1 MNRRWIILS
10 LLGFAVFVLAG
21 VAEAQLA
28 AHATLADAEFSTTA
42 LQPGQQAVAAV
53 VLQINDG
60 FHAQSHTPSDPTYI
74 KFIAQADANSSLTVF
89 DPIYPAGEDKN
100 YPNLGQLNV
109 YTGRVTIFFPIEV
122 KSDAPMGAIKFS
134 GALKYQCCDEHACYP
149 PSNTTFTIETTI
161 VPAGQ
166 RVDAQK
172 PELFKDFDPK
182 VFSHLVS
189 ATQPSTGPSSGAS
202 GSGGGTDGTGASN
215 VGPTIFGIQLTDTSY
230 FLAFAAA
237 FAVGIIFNAVPCVL
251 PVLPLK
257 AIGFYEASH
266 HSRAKSLA
274 FGAVFSAGLITCFGV
289 LAQLVVVPHFGHR
302 LAWGQLYS
310 YPWFTISISLILLV
324 MAIGTFGVFT
334 INLPPAV
341 YSVAPRHDTYL
352 GNFLFGF
359 LTAVLSTPC
368 TIGMFVLLLAWATRQ
383 TPLVGMLLVMTVGAG
398 MASPYLLLSG
408 FPEVARRFPRTGPW
422 AELVKQMM
430 SFLLLASAV
439 YFARQYVADV
449 TGSDGSWWTL
459 FAVAVIAAGYLLLR
473 TFQISSAAVARLVGV
488 GIAVAIVLP
497 SFFFVLRTVNPPY
510 DWKPYSEQALM
521 EARQA
526 HRVALVEFTAKW
538 CGNCQYLETFVLHDK
553 SIVSAVKRHDVEM
566 LKADLT
572 ADDAPGWTLLKQL
585 NPVAAIPFTAVYQ
598 PGQNEPVHLS
608 GIYSTSDLRD
618 AIDHAGDVSLAMTA
632 RGE

>member
-1 MNRRWIILS
+1 MIHRMKRLTTLVTLFVSCIMT
-10 LLGFAVFVLAG
+10 AVSQ
-21 VAEAQLA
+21 AQPA
-28 AHATLADAEFSTTA
+28 AHAKLVDAAFSTTA
-42 LQPGQQAVAAV
+42 LQPGQQAVAAI
-53 VLQINDG
+53 VLDINDG

-74 KFIAQADANSSLTVF
+74 KFTATAEANSSLTVF
-89 DPIYPAGEDKN
+89 EPVYPTGEEKN
-100 YPNLGQLNV
+100 YPNLGKLNV
-109 YTGRVTIFFPIEV
+109 YTGRVIVYFPVQV
-122 KSDAPMGAIKFS
+122 KSDAATGTLKFE
-134 GALKYQCCDEHACYP
+134 GTLRYQCCDENACYP
-149 PSNTTFTIETTI
+149 PSNTKFSIETTI

-166 RVDAQK
+166 QIESQK

-182 VFSHLVS
+182 IFSHLS
-189 ATQPSTGPSSGAS
+189 PTSQTSTAPSNGM
-202 GSGGGTDGTGASN
+202 GGGGGAAGNTGAN
-215 VGPTIFGIQLTDTSY
+215 TAGPKILGIELTDNSY
-230 FLAFAAA
+230 FLAFGAA
-237 FAVGIIFNAVPCVL
+237 FVVGIIFNAVPCVL

-289 LAQLVVVPHFGHR
+289 LAQLVIVPHFGHR
-302 LAWGQLYS
+302 QLAWGQLYS
-310 YPWFTISISLILLV
+310 YPWFIISISLILLV

-341 YSVAPRHDTYL
+341 YSVTPRHDTYL

-383 TPLVGMLLVMTVGAG
+383 PPLVGMLLVMTVGAG

-408 FPEVARRFPRTGPW
+408 FPEAARRFPRTGPW

-449 TGSDGSWWTL
+449 TGSDGSWWAL
-459 FAVAVIAAGYLLLR
+459 FAVALVAGGYLLIR
-473 TFQISSAAVARLVGV
+473 TFRISRNRMPRVVA
-488 GIAVAIVLP
+488 ICFAVAIVLP
-497 SFFFVLRTVNPPY
+497 SFLFVLRTVNQPY
-510 DWKPYSEQALM
+510 DWKPYSESAL
-521 EARQA
+521 ADAHQA
-526 HRVALVEFTAKW
+526 HRIALVEFTAKW
-538 CGNCQYLETFVLHDK
+538 CGNCQYLETFVLHDP

-572 ADDAPGWTLLKQL
+572 ADDAPGWALLKQL
-585 NPVAAIPFTAVYQ
+585 NPVAAIPFTAVYR

-618 AIDHAGDVSLAMTA
+618 ALDHAADVSLAMK
-632 RGE
+632 